1 MKELIESLKT
11 SLGNIGGIQE
21 VFMYRNANTTKY
33 PALICNWE
41 SSSNTFETNEENMR
55 TATFKLYAIVNVAG
69 KSQESIDETVIP
81 KLYDN
86 ISAYFDENWNGN
98 TIEGH
103 RTWSVL
109 SLANS
114 SMSIEDKSKLAYLD
128 CVLEIK
134 YLKDN

>member
-1 MKELIESLKT
+1 MKELIEILKT
-11 SLGNIGGIQE
+11 QLNTIEGIQD
-21 VFMYRNANTTKY
+21 VYMYRDAQPNRY
-33 PALICNWE
+33 PSIICNWE

-55 TATFKLYAIVNVAG
+55 VATFRIYVLLNVAG
-69 KSQESIDETVIP
+69 KSPEDISEVMIP

-86 ISAYFDENWNGN
+86 LSAHFDENWNGN

-109 SLANS
+109 SQADS
-114 SMSIEDKSKLAYLD
+114 GMAIEDKSKLAYLD
-128 CVLEIK
+128 CILEIK